1 MHFTKLFQIASNG
14 SLADYAK
21 IAKRLKTTNP
31 RNNKGNTPLHVAAAS
46 GQLAIFEYIF
56 RKARTI
62 KEQCPQN
69 IEGIT
74 PFHMAALNGHITRLL
89 EFLADPMHS
98 SRLFILANYGSLTNY
113 ITIAE
118 RQEIVNPKDEKD
130 GTTPLHLAAESG
142 QLAIFEYIFQKI
154 EVKCPETNEGITP
167 FHLAAKNGHFAIC
180 ELIIT
185 NPHVTNKNPKDP
197 TWKTPFHWAAENGFL
212 NICHLIILYTD
223 DKNPGNLMGITPL
236 HVAASK
242 GHLSICQLIIENIG
256 EDKNPRELRRNNTP
270 FHFAA
275 LNGHASVCQLFLDHI
290 DNPQPTNSYG
300 DTPFQWAL
308 EHRKLEVC
316 ELILQHIGNMVY
328 NETLHS
334 EEFLIQK
341 VL

>member
-1 MHFTKLFQIASNG
+1 MHFTKLFQIANNG
-14 SLADYAK
+14 SLAEYAK

-31 RNNKGNTPLHVAAAS
+31 KNNRGTTPLHVAAAS

-56 RKARTI
+56 RKAKTI
-62 KEQCPQN
+62 KEQCPEN

-74 PFHMAALNGHITRLL
+74 PFHVAAENGHIARLL

-98 SRLFILANYGSLTNY
+98 SRLFSLANYGSLTKY

-118 RQEIVNPKDEKD
+118 RHNIVNPREENN

-142 QLAIFEYIFQKI
+142 QLAIVDYIFQRI

-185 NPHVTNKNPKDP
+185 NPNVTNKNPKDP

-212 NICHLIILYTD
+212 NICHLIILYND
-223 DKNPGNLMGITPL
+223 DKNPENMMGITPL

-242 GHLSICQLIIENIG
+242 GYLSICQLIIENIG
-256 EDKNPRELRRNNTP
+256 EDKNPRELRQNNTP

-275 LNGHASVCQLFLDHI
+275 LNGHTSVCQLFLNNI
-290 DNPQPTNSYG
+290 DNLQPTNSHG

-308 EHRKLEVC
+308 ERRKLGVC

-328 NETLHS
+328 NETLI
-334 EEFLIQK
+334 EQ
-341 VL
+341 